1 MKPEAVIFDLG
12 KVLLDFDY
20 GITARHL
27 AEHCNVSAQGIVDTI
42 DQTHLLLDYEEGKI
56 STDEFYAKV
65 CEQTGYR
72 GEFETFRDA
81 FADIFSE
88 IPEMVNLQRRL
99 KEAGVPCYIFSNT
112 NEVAIHHV
120 KRNFPFFGGFDGY
133 VYSYLEKSMK
143 PDAPIYGAVE
153 RETGKSGAALIYLDD
168 KAENIAAGAA
178 RGWQTIHHV
187 NPQTSVAGIEGAGL
201 LQQEPL
207 RQY

>member
-1 MKPEAVIFDLG
+1 MKPDAVIFDLG

-20 GITARHL
+20 SITAGHL
-27 AEHCNVSAQGIVDTI
+27 AELCEVSTQGILDTI
-42 DQTHLLLDYEEGKI
+42 DQTHLLLDYEEGKLT
-56 STDEFYAKV
+56 TDEFYAKV

-72 GEFETFRDA
+72 GDFETFRDA

-112 NEVAIHHV
+112 NEIAIHHV

-143 PDAPIYGAVE
+143 PDALIYDAVE
-153 RETGKSGAALIYLDD
+153 RLTGKSGTSLIYLDD
-168 KAENIAAGAA
+168 RAENIESGAA

-187 NPQTSVAGIEGAGL
+187 ASTSSIAAIEAAGL
-201 LQQEPL
+201 L
-207 RQY
+207 